1 MHCNREICYTKD
13 KQVITEKKII
23 VTKGRTE
30 MLCNILK
37 KNSYRAEDARKFLD
51 RRRGHLLYTN
61 PLRMPSVKHV

>member
-37 KNSYRAEDARKFLD
+37 KTPI
-51 RRRGHLLYTN
+51 G
-61 PLRMPSVKHV
+61 LRTLESF